1 MYSLVTP
8 ICRRRSNTLE
18 QRNSLFPGLA
28 NGKICVHIFQS
39 RQQHLHHL
47 GAKVMTRTCTW
58 SFSLF
63 SQKLKLQPSLSVSS
77 MNFHPSIWRRRS
89 NTMVWKKCKC
99 KAKLLFNVID
109 MLVHQIS
116 SWKGMPQIKRECQS
130 GLLHIRPH
138 SGTTLLRVRPPSWWR
153 VRKSIVP

>member
-1 MYSLVTP
+1 MQRIHHPFVGVEATPWINAIHSFLVSQIVRFATTYSGDT
-8 ICRRRSNTLE
+8 
-18 QRNSLFPGLA
+18 
-28 NGKICVHIFQS
+28 
-39 RQQHLHHL
+39 QQHLHHL
-47 GAKVMTRTCTW
+47 GAKVVTRTCTW

-99 KAKLLFNVID
+99 KAKLLFNFID

-138 SGTTLLRVRPPSWWR
+138 SDSTLLRVRPPSWSR
-153 VRKSIVP
+153 ARTSIVP